1 VGYYGLVLNYLEGL
15 WQGRIA
21 LVADL
26 DMDQAFGDTTF
37 EGSVKSY
44 SHIKLRSL
52 QYGAATAHRG
62 RSARYAYINHHN
74 PVEIQHIFQIQQ
86 VHGDEPPLIA
96 NIALVR
102 PFQRGNDITIFPWE
116 LWYVD

>member
-1 VGYYGLVLNYLEGL
+1 MGYYGLVFDYLEGL

-44 SHIKLRSL
+44 SHVKLQSL
-52 QYGAATAHRG
+52 RYGAATAHRG
-62 RSARYAYINHHN
+62 RSARYAYIHHRR
-74 PVEIQHIFQIQQ
+74 PVEIQQA
-86 VHGDEPPLIA
+86 HGDEPPLIA
-96 NIALVR
+96 NIALVQ
-102 PFQRGNDITIFPWE
+102 PFQRGNGIPVFPWE
-116 LWYVD
+116 L